1 MKYEQLNRKGWIIA
15 LIFIILSGLFIQWSY
30 MNEFPSFIHAWSQ
43 TDRYAIA
50 LGFVNNDLDFFH
62 PETFIY
68 NKQFPHK
75 WSVPHETTITSVD
88 FPILEYVAA
97 IIMKISGDTSPWIFR
112 MCSLIVAF
120 IGMFFLYKLTFII
133 TKDWIKSVFVVAVAM
148 TSPVYAYYYNG
159 FIPSIPALTFMIIAF
174 YCYLKYLNDNEKKL
188 FIITI
193 VFCTLSVLVRSSF
206 AVAYVALLGFEF
218 LRILRKETS
227 FVNKILPV
235 LISFMIILLYYLW
248 NKHLAAENGTL
259 FLGELIPAKNW
270 DDFVY
275 RFTKTKNNWLY
286 HYFTNI
292 HYWIFASVIVVLLS
306 FYIYNSFRKKKDDV
320 SVEKTVTLSLWWLC
334 GIMMLG
340 NIIFFIA
347 MIKQFQNHDYYFI
360 DSFFLPILLLLI
372 LLLNKLP
379 EISNYKQGIIAFW
392 GAAFLIFFMLKDVK
406 EMQVKRRAIWR
417 GPDSERTI
425 KNYQGSEQYLDSLNI
440 SKDAKILTLYA
451 YPQNAAFIMMNRKGY
466 TAMFDKHDM
475 VKNGLTFDYDYL
487 IIENEILK
495 KKLKEDKEFL
505 SDLRYYSDNGR
516 ITLFVKNE

>member
-1 MKYEQLNRKGWIIA
+1 MKDKIKFDYNSDEKSIIIKSITMLRNELLSQERDVAVIDDILLKFSDGNRVELDIYEYKIVIGALNDLRTSIKEQQQSPIEVSN
-15 LIFIILSGLFIQWSY
+15 IIL
-30 MNEFPSFIHAWSQ
+30 
-43 TDRYAIA
+43 
-50 LGFVNNDLDFFH
+50 
-62 PETFIY
+62 
-68 NKQFPHK
+68 
-75 WSVPHETTITSVD
+75 
-88 FPILEYVAA
+88 
-97 IIMKISGDTSPWIFR
+97 R
-112 MCSLIVAF
+112 MIDENS
-120 IGMFFLYKLTFII
+120 
-133 TKDWIKSVFVVAVAM
+133 
-148 TSPVYAYYYNG
+148 
-159 FIPSIPALTFMIIAF
+159 
-174 YCYLKYLNDNEKKL
+174 KKK
-188 FIITI
+188 
-193 VFCTLSVLVRSSF
+193 VLS
-206 AVAYVALLGFEF
+206 
-218 LRILRKETS
+218 RILRKETS

-292 HYWIFASVIVVLLS
+292 HYWIFAAVILASLS

-320 SVEKTVTLSLWWLC
+320 SVQKTATLSLWWLC

-379 EISNYKQGIIAFW
+379 EISNYKQGILAVLVT
-392 GAAFLIFFMLKDVK
+392 AFLIFFMLKDVK
-406 EMQVKRRAIWR
+406 GMQVKRRAIWR

-440 SKDAKILTLYA
+440 SNDAKILTLYA

-495 KKLKEDKEFL
+495 KKLKENKEFL
-505 SDLRYYSDNGR
+505 SDLKYYSDNGK

>member
-75 WSVPHETTITSVD
+75 WSIPHETTITSVD
-88 FPILEYVAA
+88 FPILEYVVA

-120 IGMFFLYKLTFII
+120 IGMFFLYKLTFLIS
-133 TKDWIKSVFVVAVAM
+133 KDWIKSVFVVAVAM

-174 YCYLKYLNDNEKKL
+174 YYYLKYLNDNEKKS

-193 VFCTLSVLVRSSF
+193 VFCTLSVLVRTSF

-218 LRILRKETS
+218 LRILRKETL

-286 HYFTNI
+286 HYFTNV
-292 HYWIFASVIVVLLS
+292 HYWIFAFAILASFS

-320 SVEKTVTLSLWWLC
+320 SVQKTATLSLWWLC
-334 GIMMLG
+334 GIMLLG

-347 MIKQFQNHDYYFI
+347 MIKQFQNHDYYFL
-360 DSFFLPILLLLI
+360 DSFFLPMLLLLI

-379 EISNYKQGIIAFW
+379 KISNYIQGIIAFW

-406 EMQVKRRAIWR
+406 EMQVKRRAKWR

-516 ITLFVKNE
+516 ITVFVKNE

>member
-68 NKQFPHK
+68 NKQFPHQ

-148 TSPVYAYYYNG
+148 TSPIYAYYYNG

-174 YCYLKYLNDNEKKL
+174 YCYLKYLNDNEKKS

-218 LRILRKETS
+218 LRILRKETL

-286 HYFTNI
+286 HYFTNV
-292 HYWIFASVIVVLLS
+292 HYWIFAFVILASLS
-306 FYIYNSFRKKKDDV
+306 FYIYNYFRKKKDDV
-320 SVEKTVTLSLWWLC
+320 SVEKTATLSLWWLC
-334 GIMMLG
+334 GIMILG

-372 LLLNKLP
+372 LLLDKLP
-379 EISNYKQGIIAFW
+379 KISNYIQGILAVLVT
-392 GAAFLIFFMLKDVK
+392 AFLIFIMLKDVK
-406 EMQVKRRAIWR
+406 GMQVKRRAIWR

-505 SDLRYYSDNGR
+505 SDLKYYSDNGR

>member
-68 NKQFPHK
+68 NKQFPHQ

-88 FPILEYVAA
+88 FPILEYVVA

-193 VFCTLSVLVRSSF
+193 VFCTLSVLVRTSF

-218 LRILRKETS
+218 LRILMKETL

-235 LISFMIILLYYLW
+235 LISL
-248 NKHLAAENGTL
+248 
-259 FLGELIPAKNW
+259 
-270 DDFVY
+270 
-275 RFTKTKNNWLY
+275 
-286 HYFTNI
+286 
-292 HYWIFASVIVVLLS
+292 
-306 FYIYNSFRKKKDDV
+306 
-320 SVEKTVTLSLWWLC
+320 
-334 GIMMLG
+334 
-340 NIIFFIA
+340 
-347 MIKQFQNHDYYFI
+347 
-360 DSFFLPILLLLI
+360 
-372 LLLNKLP
+372 
-379 EISNYKQGIIAFW
+379 
-392 GAAFLIFFMLKDVK
+392 
-406 EMQVKRRAIWR
+406 
-417 GPDSERTI
+417 
-425 KNYQGSEQYLDSLNI
+425 
-440 SKDAKILTLYA
+440 
-451 YPQNAAFIMMNRKGY
+451 
-466 TAMFDKHDM
+466 
-475 VKNGLTFDYDYL
+475 
-487 IIENEILK
+487 
-495 KKLKEDKEFL
+495 
-505 SDLRYYSDNGR
+505 
-516 ITLFVKNE
+516 

>member
-1 MKYEQLNRKGWIIA
+1 MKYEQLNKKGYFIA

-75 WSVPHETTITSVD
+75 WSIPHETTITSVD
-88 FPILEYVAA
+88 FPILEYIVA

-159 FIPSIPALTFMIIAF
+159 FIPGIPALTFMIIAF
-174 YCYLKYLNDNEKKL
+174 YCYLKYLNDNEKKSS
-188 FIITI
+188 IITI

-227 FVNKILPV
+227 FVNKIVPV
-235 LISFMIILLYYLW
+235 MISFIIILSYYLW
-248 NKHLAAENGTL
+248 NGHLEADNGTL
-259 FLGELIPAKNW
+259 FLGELMPAKNW
-270 DDFVY
+270 EDFVY
-275 RFTKTKNNWLY
+275 RITMMKNNWLY

-292 HYWIFASVIVVLLS
+292 HYWIFAFIIVASLI
-306 FYIYNSFRKKKDDV
+306 FCIYNFFKRKNDDV
-320 SVEKTVTLSLWWLC
+320 ASEKTATLSLWWLC
-334 GIMMLG
+334 GILLLG
-340 NIIFFIA
+340 DFCFMVA
-347 MIKQFQNHDYYFI
+347 MVKQFPDHDYYFI

-372 LLLNKLP
+372 LLLDKLP
-379 EISNYKQGIIAFW
+379 KVSNYKQGFFALLLSVL
-392 GAAFLIFFMLKDVK
+392 LIFFMLKDVK
-406 EMQVKRRAIWR
+406 EMQIERRAEWHGR
-417 GPDSERTI
+417 DSERTI
-425 KNYQGSEQYLDSLNI
+425 KNYKGSEQYLDSLNI

-495 KKLKEDKEFL
+495 KKLKENKEFL
-505 SDLRYYSDNGR
+505 SDLEYYSDNGK
-516 ITLFVKNE
+516 ITVFVKSE

>member
-1 MKYEQLNRKGWIIA
+1 M
-15 LIFIILSGLFIQWSY
+15 
-30 MNEFPSFIHAWSQ
+30 
-43 TDRYAIA
+43 
-50 LGFVNNDLDFFH
+50 
-62 PETFIY
+62 
-68 NKQFPHK
+68 
-75 WSVPHETTITSVD
+75 
-88 FPILEYVAA
+88 
-97 IIMKISGDTSPWIFR
+97 
-112 MCSLIVAF
+112 
-120 IGMFFLYKLTFII
+120 
-133 TKDWIKSVFVVAVAM
+133 
-148 TSPVYAYYYNG
+148 
-159 FIPSIPALTFMIIAF
+159 
-174 YCYLKYLNDNEKKL
+174 
-188 FIITI
+188 
-193 VFCTLSVLVRSSF
+193 
-206 AVAYVALLGFEF
+206 
-218 LRILRKETS
+218 
-227 FVNKILPV
+227 
-235 LISFMIILLYYLW
+235 
-248 NKHLAAENGTL
+248 

-306 FYIYNSFRKKKDDV
+306 FCMYKFFRRKKDDV
-320 SVEKTVTLSLWWLC
+320 SVEKTATLSLWWLC
-334 GIMMLG
+334 GILLLG
-340 NIIFFIA
+340 DFCFMVA
-347 MIKQFQNHDYYFI
+347 MVKQFPDHDYYFI

-379 EISNYKQGIIAFW
+379 EISNYKQGILAVLVT
-392 GAAFLIFFMLKDVK
+392 AFLIFFMLKDVK
-406 EMQVKRRAIWR
+406 GMQVKRRAIWR

-495 KKLKEDKEFL
+495 KKLKENKEFL
-505 SDLRYYSDNGR
+505 TDLKYYSDNGK

>member
-1 MKYEQLNRKGWIIA
+1 M
-15 LIFIILSGLFIQWSY
+15 
-30 MNEFPSFIHAWSQ
+30 
-43 TDRYAIA
+43 
-50 LGFVNNDLDFFH
+50 
-62 PETFIY
+62 
-68 NKQFPHK
+68 
-75 WSVPHETTITSVD
+75 
-88 FPILEYVAA
+88 
-97 IIMKISGDTSPWIFR
+97 
-112 MCSLIVAF
+112 
-120 IGMFFLYKLTFII
+120 
-133 TKDWIKSVFVVAVAM
+133 
-148 TSPVYAYYYNG
+148 
-159 FIPSIPALTFMIIAF
+159 
-174 YCYLKYLNDNEKKL
+174 
-188 FIITI
+188 
-193 VFCTLSVLVRSSF
+193 
-206 AVAYVALLGFEF
+206 
-218 LRILRKETS
+218 
-227 FVNKILPV
+227 
-235 LISFMIILLYYLW
+235 YYLW

-286 HYFTNI
+286 HYFTNV

-306 FYIYNSFRKKKDDV
+306 FCMYKFFRRKNDV
-320 SVEKTVTLSLWWLC
+320 VTSEKTATISLWWLC
-334 GIMMLG
+334 GIMILG

-379 EISNYKQGIIAFW
+379 RMSNYIQGFVALLVTT
-392 GAAFLIFFMLKDVK
+392 FLIFFMLKDVK
-406 EMQVKRRAIWR
+406 EMQVKRRAKWH

-451 YPQNAAFIMMNRKGY
+451 YPQNTAFIMMNRKGY
-466 TAMFDKHDM
+466 TAMFDKYDM

-495 KKLKEDKEFL
+495 KKLKENKEFL
-505 SDLRYYSDNGR
+505 IDLKYYSDNGK